1 MNKISRLT
9 ALLLALTM
17 ILSTFAAAETSY
29 QVGQM
34 TTEQWQQMVEQAE
47 NELYVIEPGDS
58 GETVMPEIPD
68 KPVQGEY
75 YPYTDG
81 VTVALA
87 DEDVNCQISASGVA
101 ILTNAAEGQ
110 WQMRIGDQ
118 WVNISGAVGDSLSVT
133 GAMMNGMECVEV
145 RKALT
150 SQDKANGEVATFTA
164 TATIEIAEPAPTAL
178 FAVSRAETTD
188 GDSTEN
194 AAETVPYSL
203 QRANENTTYT
213 VIINYKFQN
222 GMTAAAS
229 WGASLGEGTNLDEIV
244 ANPNVVGYKPLASV
258 VVSPADVG
266 GVTYT
271 PPTVATADDAATGI
285 KAGDVTDPGS
295 VNLAI
300 TGIDQHITVTV
311 TYEPTL
317 VDYTVIHKQ
326 QNTDNDNYT
335 EVERVT
341 ERGLTGYIVPDKD
354 IARSY
359 PGFYSLLYE
368 QPAIA
373 ANGSTVVEICYDRYY
388 YLISFE
394 LFGGY
399 GVDPVYGR
407 FGAAVGDVGT
417 PIRAGYTFKGWAT
430 TKEKAEAGTVDVTT
444 LPATIPAE
452 HTVYYAVWEVVKS
465 TTVTIVYWG
474 ENAND
479 EKYSYISSETV
490 NAKPGASHSFNG
502 TTGTLWCP
510 LEENH
515 QHTDACGLTCT
526 TEAHTHSIEE
536 NCYTLT
542 CDEVHVHTE
551 ECYSC
556 THKHD
561 ASCYT
566 VSNNGT
572 LEKRDS
578 VKENELVSQGNGIYV
593 TKKGK
598 KEEYYVRINNAWYK
612 AVRQSNGDKDATY
625 VITYDCHHV
634 CGDDCLDCNG
644 HVHSGACYTLTCTKP
659 IHIHDASC
667 YDCGYVEHQ
676 HDNACK
682 VQGPGLP
689 SELWKFV
696 KSDTVTVAADGST
709 VINVYYDRTPFTLT
723 FKDGSSTV
731 YTIQEKWG
739 ANISSHWP
747 IKGTNGTT
755 YDNGERWDPS
765 GSNTY
770 KAVLVYLE
778 IMPDESFTLSLSKAN
793 YDEFRMHYM
802 VEALP
807 DTESTTEKPVVE
819 YSYAGVTKRFIN
831 EFTVVANY
839 NHVTKPEDFFDL
851 EGFKQWTSKPTFGS
865 GGSLDI
871 DGGGDV
877 YFYYTRNSY
886 NITFNNGETD
896 IKTES
901 VAYEASLAGYADYT
915 LTKAQR
921 PSTKEEGS
929 VEFAGWYLNPECSDD
944 AKVDFT
950 NKGDGTPWTM
960 PASNMIVYAKWVP
973 VTYKVRFFLTEDLM
987 KTGQDEM
994 AYTPTLAEGKRAIFE
1009 SVPHGTQIDQEFV
1022 DAHLDYNAMT
1032 VNGGVFYPYTF
1043 VAWFYYDE
1051 ANVKHPFEPATQI
1064 KQNLDVFAEWS
1075 SDVRIPY
1082 TIKYAVP
1089 KMENGVRVVDYYVAA
1104 DTTGSALAGTSK
1116 TFEAKGGAD
1125 LFEGYQTGCFPETES
1140 NTIKFEVAQAQT
1152 GVEYIFWYT
1161 PQVKVPYKVYYVTE
1175 TQDDENPLT
1184 EVKIDN
1190 RTYYQLNEPKEVKD
1204 NENVVVTETFVT
1216 VPGYMPD
1223 AYQKRLIVSNDGN
1236 PNNDVI
1242 IFIYTKDEV
1251 HTYYRV
1257 THYIENPDAVD
1268 GQMTWT
1274 EYTSSQFVGDIGI
1287 TEQYND
1293 TPLQIA
1299 GFEWKREEYTV
1310 GSTAPVEGSPDGTK
1324 LTADGMQINLYYT
1337 RKDYPY
1343 KVQYLLENS
1352 TTKLLDP
1359 KTGREKFEKT
1369 VVESAP
1375 TGEDYPALEQY
1386 ELVTSSPQ
1394 TLTIRIE
1401 EGEDPKL
1408 NVITFYY
1415 REKQATLYYE
1425 AVGPENAAAD
1435 FGAVTPA
1442 SEQISILS
1450 GIASGSTASAGNHYS
1465 FEGWYKDAECKQP
1478 VDASWVQNGKI
1489 TPQKPGDVWPETTT
1503 YYAKF
1508 VENEATIN
1516 YAVGT
1521 ASAGMGSVS
1530 PENEKLKVLT
1540 GSASGSTATGNPH
1553 YSFEG
1558 WYTDVECTNRV
1569 DASWVNGSQIVPT
1582 KAATDAWVD
1591 GITYYAKFVEDEVT
1605 ITYVA
1610 ALRDDDVIRL
1620 ENTTG
1625 GVVDLNDTT
1634 DNGVAKTVETI
1645 RVISGVAAGATA
1657 ESNENYS
1664 FVGWFSDAACTQ
1676 SIGGQ
1681 ESYAPAKENGVYSEA
1696 TYYALFERKT
1706 ADLVITKQV
1715 VCAADG
1721 TVPPASDA
1729 FVMKVTL
1736 PDGQY
1741 AVTSPSRQTY
1751 LTVENGAGNLTI
1763 QGGET
1768 ITIKGIAVGSAYKVE
1783 EINVPDYYEASS
1795 LVEGTIQLQNNEVK
1809 IQNTYKTGKLTISKM
1824 VDGATA
1830 PADLAFTFDVTL
1842 SDRHAAY
1849 GIEGTSDTVAPTG
1862 FVTLKAGESVTITGI
1877 PWGTQYKVVE
1887 RENTSFR
1894 PNPENRTV
1902 QGNVAEDSQAAFT
1915 NTYLLGDLRITKTVV
1930 HETDFTPQQK
1940 RFEVIVTLS
1949 PAEGAV
1955 LASAYDVTGA
1965 VVGEPAW
1972 SVSNGALTGVFTV
1985 EAELNSDA
1993 VFTIKGIPAGT
2004 TYAVSEAEATGF
2016 TASITATN
2024 DNAVLSAID
2033 AGKVDEVTV
2042 TNTYLT
2048 GKLNVTKTVSNE
2060 SGIVMPMAFE
2070 FTLTINDGAGL
2081 NIKHGD
2087 TTVTLDDQ
2095 GQYVFTLEHGET
2107 AVFAGIPAG
2116 AAYEVVETDYTESFT
2131 TQFANASGEIKA
2143 DQPQT
2148 AAFTNTCKVG
2158 DLQITKTVVNNTG
2171 KPLAVTEFEF
2181 TVTLK
2186 DRNGNLL
2193 TGDVTYAING
2203 TETTKTLTNGVF
2215 TLKLDVGPL
2224 NGAQN
2229 SETASATA
2237 TVLNLPNG
2245 TQYAVTE
2252 THVDD
2257 CLITFEGANG
2267 QIEATQVKTATFTNT
2282 FPAPSVSTLTVTKEG
2297 MQTGESAIV
2306 QVVVAG
2312 HTYMLAL
2319 NNTKPSQTITGLPI
2333 GSTYT
2338 VKEINSWT
2346 WQYDNTS
2353 AVEGTIVQD
2362 GSTVVIK
2369 NKPQNSNWMH
2379 DESYLINDLG
2389 EGSSNGVNK

>member
-17 ILSTFAAAETSY
+17 ILSTIATAETSY

-81 VTVALA
+81 VTMALA
-87 DEDVNCQISASGVA
+87 DEDVNCQISTSGVA
-101 ILTNAAEGQ
+101 ILTNAAAGQ
-110 WQMRIGDQ
+110 WQMHIGDQ

-150 SQDKANGEVATFTA
+150 SQDKANGEVAAFTA
-164 TATIEIAEPAPTAL
+164 TATIEIAEPAPTTL

-271 PPTVATADDAATGI
+271 PPTVATEDDAATGI
-285 KAGDVTDPGS
+285 KVGDVTDPGS

-373 ANGSTVVEICYDRYY
+373 ANGSTVVEISYDRYY

-407 FGAAVGDVGT
+407 FGVAVGDVGT

-452 HTVYYAVWEVVKS
+452 HTVYYAVWEMADKAKVSVVF
-465 TTVTIVYWG
+465 WG
-474 ENAND
+474 ENPND
-479 EKYSYISSETV
+479 EKYSYIQTGEVSAKPGEDYTYEDGDPVYMLCDLEEHTHGVDCQLKCGKEEHTSHTEQCIGCKHTHSLSCYQNRDLYTLRETTPGQTINPNKGEGVYSYTDNYDRTHYYLYLDGKWYCYYGRITGSKNDSMSISECSHQHESNCYTCETHEHTSGCYDCDKEEHTHNSSCDQEMDGLDSKLWTFVRSETV
-490 NAKPGASHSFNG
+490 
-502 TTGTLWCP
+502 
-510 LEENH
+510 E
-515 QHTDACGLTCT
+515 
-526 TEAHTHSIEE
+526 
-536 NCYTLT
+536 
-542 CDEVHVHTE
+542 
-551 ECYSC
+551 
-556 THKHD
+556 
-561 ASCYT
+561 
-566 VSNNGT
+566 
-572 LEKRDS
+572 
-578 VKENELVSQGNGIYV
+578 
-593 TKKGK
+593 
-598 KEEYYVRINNAWYK
+598 
-612 AVRQSNGDKDATY
+612 
-625 VITYDCHHV
+625 
-634 CGDDCLDCNG
+634 
-644 HVHSGACYTLTCTKP
+644 
-659 IHIHDASC
+659 
-667 YDCGYVEHQ
+667 
-676 HDNACK
+676 
-682 VQGPGLP
+682 
-689 SELWKFV
+689 
-696 KSDTVTVAADGST
+696 VAADGSS
-709 VINVYYDRTPFTLT
+709 VVNVYYDRTEFTMT
-723 FKDGSSTV
+723 FKKTGNNGATLA
-731 YTIQEKWG
+731 TIKDKWG
-739 ANISSHWP
+739 ADIKERFETISKQHTFLWSMRSDGESPWTSFMDVMP
-747 IKGTNGTT
+747 AENRTYYAKTTSSSNAQTATYLVQSLGKTAGVAANYETLYTVTVYYKSDLSVSAEEFVEIEGFTFNDPLSTNTGVGYNGAKFY
-755 YDNGERWDPS
+755 YDR
-765 GSNTY
+765 NTY
-770 KAVLVYLE
+770 S
-778 IMPDESFTLSLSKAN
+778 I
-793 YDEFRMHYM
+793 EF
-802 VEALP
+802 
-807 DTESTTEKPVVE
+807 
-819 YSYAGVTKRFIN
+819 
-831 EFTVVANY
+831 Y
-839 NHVTKPEDFFDL
+839 NPSELIKKVDGIYYGAAIENQYFVPGAEL
-851 EGFKQWTSKPTFGS
+851 APSQYEPGS
-865 GGSLDI
+865 
-871 DGGGDV
+871 V
-877 YFYYTRNSY
+877 YF
-886 NITFNNGETD
+886 D
-896 IKTES
+896 
-901 VAYEASLAGYADYT
+901 
-915 LTKAQR
+915 
-921 PSTKEEGS
+921 
-929 VEFAGWYLNPECSDD
+929 GWYLNPECTGE
-944 AKVDFT
+944 KYDFT
-950 NKGDGTPWTM
+950 GKTM
-960 PASNMIVYAKWVP
+960 PVGAENNTTSLVLYAKWVP
-973 VTYKVRFFLTEDLM
+973 VTYKVRFFLSEDLM

-994 AYTPTLAEGKRAIFE
+994 VFTPTLAEGKRAIFE

-1051 ANVKHPFEPATQI
+1051 ANVKHPFEPKTQI
-1064 KQNLDVFAEWS
+1064 KQNMDIFAEWS
-1075 SDVRIPY
+1075 SDVLIPY

-1274 EYTSSQFVGDIGI
+1274 EYTSSQFVGDIGV

-1299 GFEWKREEYTV
+1299 GFKWEREEYTV

-1352 TTKLLDP
+1352 TKKLLYP
-1359 KTGREKFEKT
+1359 KIGWEKFEKT

-1530 PENEKLKVLT
+1530 PENEKLKVQT
-1540 GSASGSTATGNPH
+1540 GSASGSTATANPH

-1610 ALRDDDVIRL
+1610 ALRDDDEIRL

-1736 PDGQY
+1736 PDGKY
-1741 AVTSPSRQTY
+1741 VVTGSSRQRY

-1955 LASAYDVTGA
+1955 LASAYDVSGA

-1972 SVSNGALTGVFTV
+1972 SVSNGALTGEFTV

-2048 GKLNVTKTVSNE
+2048 GKLNVTKTVSKE

-2070 FTLTINDGAGL
+2070 FTLTINDGEGL

-2131 TQFANASGEIKA
+2131 TQVANASGEIKA

-2282 FPAPSVSTLTVTKEG
+2282 FPAPSASTLTVTKEG

-2306 QVVVAG
+2306 QVVVAD

-2346 WQYDNTS
+2346 WQYANTS
-2353 AVEGTIVQD
+2353 AVEGTIVQG

>member
-101 ILTNAAEGQ
+101 ILTNAAAGQ

-150 SQDKANGEVATFTA
+150 SQDKANGEVAAFTA

-194 AAETVPYSL
+194 AAEAVPYSL

-300 TGIDQHITVTV
+300 TGIAQHITVTV

-317 VDYTVIHKQ
+317 VDYTVIHKH
-326 QNTDNDNYT
+326 QNTDSDNYT

-341 ERGLTGYIVPDKD
+341 ERGLTGAVVPDKD

-368 QPAIA
+368 QPTIA
-373 ANGSTVVEICYDRYY
+373 ANGSTVVEISYDRYY
-388 YLISFE
+388 YLVSFE
-394 LFGGY
+394 LSGGY

-407 FGAAVGDVGT
+407 YGSEIGDVGEPT
-417 PIRAGYTFKGWAT
+417 RPGYDFLGWNV
-430 TKEKAEAGTVDVTT
+430 EVPE
-444 LPATIPAE
+444 TIPAG
-452 HTVYYAVWEVVKS
+452 HTVITALWKPLGNYY
-465 TTVTIVYWG
+465 TVVYWSQNVG
-474 ENAND
+474 ED
-479 EKYSYISSETV
+479 EYSYWGQQSV
-490 NAKPGASHSFNG
+490 ASVSG
-502 TTGTLWCP
+502 TSL
-510 LEENH
+510 
-515 QHTDACGLTCT
+515 
-526 TEAHTHSIEE
+526 I
-536 NCYTLT
+536 
-542 CDEVHVHTE
+542 
-551 ECYSC
+551 
-556 THKHD
+556 
-561 ASCYT
+561 
-566 VSNNGT
+566 
-572 LEKRDS
+572 
-578 VKENELVSQGNGIYV
+578 
-593 TKKGK
+593 
-598 KEEYYVRINNAWYK
+598 
-612 AVRQSNGDKDATY
+612 
-625 VITYDCHHV
+625 
-634 CGDDCLDCNG
+634 
-644 HVHSGACYTLTCTKP
+644 
-659 IHIHDASC
+659 
-667 YDCGYVEHQ
+667 
-676 HDNACK
+676 
-682 VQGPGLP
+682 P
-689 SELWKFV
+689 SEVGEVNSAEKAGLDKAGYF
-696 KSDTVTVAADGST
+696 KYDAAATAELNDDDKEIIVAGDGST
-709 VINVYYDRTPFTLT
+709 VVNVYYSRN
-723 FKDGSSTV
+723 S
-731 YTIQEKWG
+731 YTIRFIYARQEGGTYVLADLTGCGTYNNEHPSNAKHNLVKTSWGSYKVYSAPVVNPAFADKTGSFKEGNYTYHYIYITAEYGENLENIWPADPLPQTDSYYFGSWG
-739 ANISSHWP
+739 AQCGSPYRETYGNEHANIVGAYPVMSEELIMDPANP
-747 IKGTNGTT
+747 IAQTMVAWWAQSGANVSAHTYHIYFEALPGQESDKEDNGVDYVHVSDIDFTCAHNGTT
-755 YDNGERWDPS
+755 RVDPFDYAGFTCVNDTRDTGNDKQSNSSSYYHNDDCPNNGR
-765 GSNTY
+765 NNQCAYCNIFYY
-770 KAVLVYLE
+770 KRNRYTLSFYNFNNESEKPADETV
-778 IMPDESFTLSLSKAN
+778 MFGESFS
-793 YDEFRMHYM
+793 
-802 VEALP
+802 
-807 DTESTTEKPVVE
+807 E
-819 YSYAGVTKRFIN
+819 Y
-831 EFTVVANY
+831 
-839 NHVTKPEDFFDL
+839 
-851 EGFKQWTSKPTFGS
+851 KPTDDPAYPEGAEPGALTFVGW
-865 GGSLDI
+865 
-871 DGGGDV
+871 
-877 YFYYTRNSY
+877 YT
-886 NITFNNGETD
+886 TPE
-896 IKTES
+896 
-901 VAYEASLAGYADYT
+901 AYEGT
-915 LTKAQR
+915 
-921 PSTKEEGS
+921 E
-929 VEFAGWYLNPECSDD
+929 
-944 AKVDFT
+944 VDW
-950 NKGDGTPWTM
+950 NSTM
-960 PASNMIVYAKWVP
+960 PEGNVTFYAKWVP
-973 VTYKVRFFLTEDLM
+973 KTYTVRFFLTEDLM
-987 KTGQDEM
+987 ETGLDVNVYMPTMDLDDEK
-994 AYTPTLAEGKRAIFE
+994 AAIFRD
-1009 SVPHGTQIDQEFV
+1009 VPHGDQIDQKFV
-1022 DAHLDYNAMT
+1022 DKYLDYNAMT
-1032 VNGGVFYPYTF
+1032 QYGGPFQPYTF
-1043 VAWFYYDE
+1043 IAWFYYDE
-1051 ANVKHPFEPATQI
+1051 NGVKQPFEPATQI

-1075 SDVRIPY
+1075 SNVLVPY
-1082 TIKYAVP
+1082 TIRYAVP
-1089 KMENGVRVVDYYVAA
+1089 KKNADGSYVLDENDNRVVDYYVAA

-1175 TQDDENPLT
+1175 TQDDENPLA
-1184 EVKIDN
+1184 EVTIDN

-1274 EYTSSQFVGDIGI
+1274 EYTSSQFVGDIGV

-1352 TTKLLDP
+1352 TKKLLDP
-1359 KTGREKFEKT
+1359 KIGWEKFEKT

-1435 FGAVTPA
+1435 FGAATPA

-1465 FEGWYKDAECKQP
+1465 FEGWYKDAECKQA

-1489 TPQKPGDVWPETTT
+1489 TPQKPGDVWPESTT

-1521 ASAGMGSVS
+1521 SSAGMGSVS
-1530 PENEKLKVLT
+1530 PENEKLKVQT
-1540 GSASGSTATGNPH
+1540 GSASGSTATANPH

-1569 DASWVNGSQIVPT
+1569 DASWVNGSQIIPT

-1610 ALRDDDVIRL
+1610 ALRDDDEIRL

-1736 PDGQY
+1736 PDGKY
-1741 AVTSPSRQTY
+1741 VVTGSSRQRY

-1768 ITIKGIAVGSAYKVE
+1768 ITIKGIAVGSVYKVE

-1809 IQNTYKTGKLTISKM
+1809 IQNTYKTGKLTIFKM

-1830 PADLAFTFDVTL
+1830 PADLAFIFDVTL

-2004 TYAVSEAEATGF
+2004 TYVVSEAEATGF
-2016 TASITATN
+2016 TASIIATN

-2033 AGKVDEVTV
+2033 AGEVDEVTV

-2107 AVFAGIPAG
+2107 AVFAGLPAG

-2148 AAFTNTCKVG
+2148 VAFTNTCKVG

-2312 HTYMLAL
+2312 HTFMLAL